1 MESVRRLPRW
11 CATVPNAAA
20 THQWQW
26 GDAAPRLD
34 TQFPPRWRSVDTWQ
48 SAAPQLCAVTI
59 LYNSDII
66 STMSHSSRCC
76 RWRWWSPAG
85 RARCAVQARGRGRG
99 RSGGQ
104 PSRWGRTWGHLRSPE
119 VTCSYPH
126 LDSGEVAQREE
137 QRRGRQSGHQQTG
150 VGGEVARWPGAKLFI
165 NLFVF
170 PGGEEGARPGGI
182 NIYIITVT
190 LCPGICVSNVLLAV
204 LVTWLQLHLCNYSTY
219 SRQHSTSPWA
229 ALTQH
234 WAQSDLIHNFI

>member
-1 MESVRRLPRW
+1 MKSVWSGECKETASLVCHGSQCSSHPPVAVRRCGAAPGHAVSPQVALSRHL
-11 CATVPNAAA
+11 AVRRAAA
-20 THQWQW
+20 
-26 GDAAPRLD
+26 L
-34 TQFPPRWRSVDTWQ
+34 
-48 SAAPQLCAVTI
+48 AVTI

-66 STMSHSSRCC
+66 STMSHSARCC

-119 VTCSYPH
+119 VTWGH
-126 LDSGEVAQREE
+126 LQLPTPWLRWGRPARGAAARAAVWPPAD
-137 QRRGRQSGHQQTG
+137 RGRCQVPG
-150 VGGEVARWPGAKLFI
+150 ARWPGGQVVRWWDGLLVAWLLI

-190 LCPGICVSNVLLAV
+190 LSYVLGSV
-204 LVTWLQLHLCNYSTY
+204 YQMSC
-219 SRQHSTSPWA
+219 
-229 ALTQH
+229 
-234 WAQSDLIHNFI
+234 